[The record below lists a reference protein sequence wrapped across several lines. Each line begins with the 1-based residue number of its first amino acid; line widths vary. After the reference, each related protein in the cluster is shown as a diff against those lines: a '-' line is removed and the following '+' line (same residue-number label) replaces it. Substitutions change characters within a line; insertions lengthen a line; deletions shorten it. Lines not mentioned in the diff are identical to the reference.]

1 MIDTNLQKLHR
12 EMSKT
17 KFKQT
22 ILDPS
27 SITHREETL
36 NVMDTIWVWM
46 QQDKREEVK

>member
-1 MIDTNLQKLHR
+1 
-12 EMSKT
+12 MSKT

-27 SITHREETL
+27 STTHRGETL

-46 QQDKREEVK
+46 QQDKKEEVK